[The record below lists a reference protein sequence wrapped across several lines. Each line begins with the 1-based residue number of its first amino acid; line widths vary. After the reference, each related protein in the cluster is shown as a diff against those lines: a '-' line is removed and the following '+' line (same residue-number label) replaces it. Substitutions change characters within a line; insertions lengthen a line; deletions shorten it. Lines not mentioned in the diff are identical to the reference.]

1 MRFRI
6 MILGVCLRVRILK
19 YSCGD
24 AILCPKVMHVGFRPG
39 GRKGDKK
46 EKCMA
51 VSWRLEREFV

>member
-1 MRFRI
+1 
-6 MILGVCLRVRILK
+6 
-19 YSCGD
+19 
-24 AILCPKVMHVGFRPG
+24 MHVGFRLG